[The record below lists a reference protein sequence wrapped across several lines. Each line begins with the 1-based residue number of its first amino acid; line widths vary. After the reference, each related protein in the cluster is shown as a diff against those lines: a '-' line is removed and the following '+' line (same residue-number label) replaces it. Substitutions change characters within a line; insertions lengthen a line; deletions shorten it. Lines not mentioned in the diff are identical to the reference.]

1 MSTATTNDAVC
12 SLYAK
17 VLMETAL
24 AKGGQALVEEI
35 GSELL
40 ELAEGQGRD
49 AKVVEF
55 FRSRIVPAASREAVL
70 RKAMSGRC
78 NDLVLNLMLTLNFN
92 GRLGRFRDVAA
103 AFDSLVQARFGRVEV
118 DVFTASPLNDGDKAT
133 LTERISR
140 ALGRPA
146 VLHVYVEAGMIGG
159 VKLRIGDQLIDASY
173 QTRLTRLRQ
182 QLAENGLPAL
192 RAKFD
197 RLVDGVDPRNN

>member
-17 VLMETAL
+17 VLMEAAL
-24 AKGGQALVEEI
+24 ARGGQALVEEI

-49 AKVVEF
+49 PKVTEF

-70 RKAMSGRC
+70 RKALSGRC
-78 NDLVLNLMLTLNFN
+78 NDLVLNLMLTLNSN
-92 GRLGRFRDVAA
+92 GRLGRFRDLAA

-118 DVFTASPLNDGDKAT
+118 DVFTASPLNDGDKAA
-133 LTERISR
+133 LAQRISQ

-146 VLHVYVEAGMIGG
+146 VLHAYVEAGMIGG

>member
-78 NDLVLNLMLTLNFN
+78 NDLVLNLMLTLNSN

-118 DVFTASPLNDGDKAT
+118 DVFTASPLNDEDKAT

-146 VLHVYVEAGMIGG
+146 VLHAYVEAGMIGG